1 MTAGSIRPL
10 RLRVLGSI
18 EEGLVP
24 EEIARSPLP
33 VSLDSEGRVPVRTV
47 LREHGGGPVP
57 VVLLTSYDLSSPGC
71 RRLFGYADRR
81 RRAAIVSTFHLRS
94 SNQATLRRRVA
105 NVMAH
110 EIGHLDGRGH
120 CSDPQCVMRPARN
133 AADVDAR
140 GMELCPRC
148 RKRPA
153 RRYALTAVAAILLAV
168 FGLDAITQAFHRRSK
183 PFSWREQDR
192 AAYVLYQKEPV
203 LTLADSARARA
214 AAQSLNEL
222 FLALSPPPLEV
233 VPAGETAL
241 VRAGARPVLE
251 IQPADAAGSDP
262 VSLGRSFAARIE
274 PLLRGKGAEHESCP
288 SCHIY
293 RLQEVEQ
300 AARDRVRLWR

>member
-1 MTAGSIRPL
+1 MMEHSVRPL
-10 RLRVLGSI
+10 RVRVLGSI
-18 EEGLVP
+18 DEGLVP

-33 VSLDSEGRVPVRTV
+33 VNLDSEGRVPVRDV
-47 LREHGGGPVP
+47 LREYGGDTAP
-57 VVLLTSYDLSSPGC
+57 VVLLTSHDLSSPGC

-94 SNQATLRRRVA
+94 QDQATLRRRVA
-105 NVMAH
+105 NIMAH
-110 EIGHLDGRGH
+110 EVGHLDGRGH
-120 CSDPQCVMRPARN
+120 CSDPRCVMRPART
-133 AADVDAR
+133 AADVDTR
-140 GMELCPRC
+140 GMELCGRC
-148 RKRPA
+148 RQRPA
-153 RRYALTAVAAILLAV
+153 RKYALAAIAAILLAV
-168 FGLDAITQAFHRRSK
+168 FGLDAVAQALHRRSK

-203 LTLADSARARA
+203 LTLADSVRARA

-222 FLALSPPPLEV
+222 FLTLSPPPLEV
-233 VPAGETAL
+233 VPAGDAAL
-241 VRAGARPVLE
+241 VRAGTQPVLE
-251 IQPADAAGSDP
+251 IQPADAAGGDP
-262 VSLGRSFAARIE
+262 LSLGRSFAARVE